1 MVLALL
7 SESDLHLSEDI
18 VEAIVDNVRRNYLRC
33 SFKRGILKWK
43 GKNIVF
49 LLEKKCFYLCEQ
61 TFKQADSNGDGKIDE
76 EEWEEFVTQ
85 NPAILRNMTLPYLM

>member
-33 SFKRGILKWK
+33 SFKRVIL
-43 GKNIVF
+43 
-49 LLEKKCFYLCEQ
+49 Q
-61 TFKQADSNGDGKIDE
+61 
-76 EEWEEFVTQ
+76 
-85 NPAILRNMTLPYLM
+85 